1 VLSVRYAQ
9 AEKTL
14 RYYIGAYYLIKLRK
28 SKFGTYEGK
37 ELHTCSTCINDSYFD
52 AWSIS
57 WTENGKIISQET
69 KSDFNLDKNLIGR
82 IQKWSDQKFE
92 ENKIGWICTFAD
104 LKTLTE
110 YKKSFFPEVKA
121 EILSINFPETEKTE
135 FLELFNPEKSSNG
148 EIGLSKNLKKGIIE
162 SGTELTLGFDLIGI
176 ESSGEFHSFHC
187 HDLASDL
194 IEKFGIEINEFGLIK
209 ENDRWNE
216 MVEYM
221 NDEKNGFEPTPWF
234 YVKINKIKASA

>member
-1 VLSVRYAQ
+1 M
-9 AEKTL
+9 
-14 RYYIGAYYLIKLRK
+14 
-28 SKFGTYEGK
+28 

-57 WTENGKIISQET
+57 WAEDGKSVSAET
-69 KSDFNLDKNLIGR
+69 KSDFNLDEKLIKN
-82 IQKWSDQKFE
+82 IQNWTDKKLE

-121 EILSINFPETEKTE
+121 EILSINFPETEKAE
-135 FLELFNPEKSSNG
+135 FLKLFNPEKSNLG
-148 EIGLSKNLKKGIIE
+148 EIGLSKNLKNGMTEIE
-162 SGTELTLGFDLIGI
+162 TEQTLGFDLIGV

-194 IEKFGIEINEFGLIK
+194 IERFGIEINDFGLIK
-209 ENDRWNE
+209 ENDKWNE

-221 NDEKNGFEPTPWF
+221 NDEKNGFESSPWF
-234 YVKINKIKASA
+234 YVKVKKPVANIV

>member
-1 VLSVRYAQ
+1 M
-9 AEKTL
+9 

-69 KSDFNLDKNLIGR
+69 KTDFNLDENLIER

-92 ENKIGWICTFAD
+92 ENKIGWICTFSD

-110 YKKSFFPEVKA
+110 YKQSFFPEVEA
-121 EILSINFPETEKTE
+121 EILSVNFPETEKGE
-135 FLELFNPEKSSNG
+135 FLKLFNPEKSSYG
-148 EIGLSKNLKKGIIE
+148 EIGLSKNLKNGIIE
-162 SGTELTLGFDLIGI
+162 SKTEKTLGFDLIGI

-209 ENDRWNE
+209 ENDNWNQ

-234 YVKINKIKASA
+234 YVKIKKVKASA